1 MKIVGISG
9 SLRADS
15 LTYKALAL
23 TMHKISAYVTEIEII
38 DLRDMHLPF
47 CNGSADYPA
56 FPDVARLRMAVKSS
70 QGIILATPEYHGSI
84 SGVLKNSL
92 DLLEF
97 EHLEGK
103 ICGLI
108 AVCGGVSSNNAINT
122 LRLVC
127 RSVHACAIPEQV
139 IIAEANSAFDAEG
152 RLHDAHVDKKL
163 QEFAIRFV
171 DYVNKLG

>member
-1 MKIVGISG
+1 MKIVGLSG

-23 TMHKISAYVTEIEII
+23 TMHKISAYASEVEII
-38 DLRDMHLPF
+38 DLREMHLPF
-47 CNGSADYPA
+47 CNGSTDYPA
-56 FPDVARLRMAVKSS
+56 FPDVARLRMSVKSS
-70 QGIILATPEYHGSI
+70 QGIIFATPEYHGSI

-108 AVCGGVSSNNAINT
+108 AVCGGVSSSNAINT
-122 LRLVC
+122 LRLIC

-139 IIAEANSAFDAEG
+139 IIADANAAFDSEG
-152 RLHDAHVDKKL
+152 RLRDAQIDKKL
-163 QEFAIRFV
+163 NDFVLRFV